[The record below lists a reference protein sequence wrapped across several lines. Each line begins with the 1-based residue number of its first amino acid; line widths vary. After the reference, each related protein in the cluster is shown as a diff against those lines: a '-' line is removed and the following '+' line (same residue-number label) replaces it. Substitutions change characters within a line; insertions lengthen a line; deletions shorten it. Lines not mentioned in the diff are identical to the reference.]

1 MTLVRQGD
9 IESGQRYGA
18 VALRLSEKYRVDSWI
33 GRVVTLCYSS
43 VMTWHNPFRDSVIP
57 MRAARQISL
66 ACGDIEFAMINAN
79 LSCLLE
85 LDLVPIPDLLNTI
98 REYHVIMRKFG
109 QTTYLSMLS
118 PSLLIL
124 LSCSGEDLEDFTVMQ
139 DAKQKIGPFQEN
151 VDDSTIVRQWCQY
164 ARMFVAYL
172 FDDIDGAAKCARLCA
187 SLINSPMGS
196 ADVAMP
202 CLVEGLITVERCRR
216 QKWML
221 PYCIPRLRRRIRQL
235 HHFATGSPSNFLGKL
250 HLLKAEMASVLG
262 QHNKAFLYYTSAIVL
277 LRDAGFYI
285 QLGLANEAAAKH
297 FIRRN
302 EVDRAERYMVDAEK
316 VYRSWGGHAKAD
328 HFAMQMKSYYPE

>member
-1 MTLVRQGD
+1 
-9 IESGQRYGA
+9 
-18 VALRLSEKYRVDSWI
+18 
-33 GRVVTLCYSS
+33 
-43 VMTWHNPFRDSVIP
+43 

-98 REYHVIMRKFG
+98 REYHVIMKKFG
-109 QTTYLSMLS
+109 QAVNLSMLS

-124 LSCSGEDLEDFTVMQ
+124 LSCSGEDQDDFTVIQ
-139 DAKQKIGPFQEN
+139 DAEQKVGLFEDN
-151 VDDSTIVRQWCQY
+151 VFDRAMVRQWCHY

-172 FDDIDGAAKCARLCA
+172 FDDIDEATKCARLCA
-187 SLINSPMGS
+187 SLVNRPMGS

-202 CLVEGLITVERCRR
+202 CLVDGLITLERCRR
-216 QKWML
+216 QRWML
-221 PYCIPRLRRRIRQL
+221 PYLLPRVRRRVSQL
-235 HHFATGSPSNFLGKL
+235 YHFATDSPSNFLGKF
-250 HLLKAEMASVLG
+250 HLLTAEMASVLG

-277 LRDAGFYI
+277 MRDAGFYI
-285 QLGLANEAAAKH
+285 QLGLASEAAAKH

-302 EVDRAERYMVDAEK
+302 EIDRAERYILEAEN

-328 HFAMQMKSYYPE
+328 HLVMQMKSYMRKHSEWD